1 MNENN
6 TLSDQL
12 LLSEEYQ
19 NIIFEEGIALQVRH
33 TEHWCVSLSIYIY
46 IDTHTLNFILFY
58 FVFFFFFIN
67 VYTLS

>member
-19 NIIFEEGIALQVRH
+19 KIIVEEGIALQVRH
-33 TEHWCVSLSIYIY
+33 IEHSGVSKH
-46 IDTHTLNFILFY
+46 THTHIPLT
-58 FVFFFFFIN
+58 FFLFFIN
-67 VYTLS
+67 VYTFN

>member
-19 NIIFEEGIALQVRH
+19 KIIVEEGIALQVRH
-33 TEHWCVSLSIYIY
+33 VEHWCVYIYIY
-46 IDTHTLNFILFY
+46 IDTHTYPQLFL
-58 FVFFFFFIN
+58 F
-67 VYTLS
+67 L

>member
-33 TEHWCVSLSIYIY
+33 TEHWCVYIYIY
-46 IDTHTLNFILFY
+46 IYRHTHP
-58 FVFFFFFIN
+58 
-67 VYTLS
+67 

>member
-19 NIIFEEGIALQVRH
+19 KIIVEEGIALQVRH
-33 TEHWCVSLSIYIY
+33 IEHSGVSIYTK
-46 IDTHTLNFILFY
+46 THTHTPLT
-58 FVFFFFFIN
+58 FFIF
-67 VYTLS
+67 YKCIHL

>member
-12 LLSEEYQ
+12 LLSKEYQ

-33 TEHWCVSLSIYIY
+33 TEHWCVYIY

-58 FVFFFFFIN
+58 FVFFLIFIN